1 MKNPIEFAEGTYIQS
16 IYTGKVYKITKFFKN
31 GMCNLF
37 CEDTRSNENWNTCN
51 NAHFEEVIMGV
62 PLVVLTLLYAS
73 R

>member
-37 CEDTRSNENWNTCN
+37 CEDTRSNENWNACN
-51 NAHFEEVIMGV
+51 NAHFVEVVIAI
-62 PLVVLTLLYAS
+62 PPILLICL
-73 R
+73 

>member
-37 CEDTRSNENWNTCN
+37 CEDTRSNENWNACN
-51 NAHFEEVIMGV
+51 NAHFVEVVIV
-62 PLVVLTLLYAS
+62 IPPTLLICL
-73 R
+73 